1 MRYSILL
8 FTPAL
13 VALAAPGVQLETI
26 RNIDW
31 ELELLGTRSP
41 LERRARSEKSIDAI
55 FKALGKQYFGTCAD
69 RNLLNN
75 ANNAEILKA
84 DFGQLTPE
92 NSYVFQTLNSLV
104 GSLLTISP

>member
-13 VALAAPGVQLETI
+13 VALAAPGAQIEQI

-31 ELELLGTRSP
+31 ELELLGNRSP
-41 LERRARSEKSIDAI
+41 LERRARSEKSLDAI
-55 FKALGKQYFGTCAD
+55 FKSLGKQYFGTTAD

-75 ANNAEILKA
+75 AQNAEILKA

-92 NSYVFQTLNSLV
+92 NS
-104 GSLLTISP
+104 